1 MPKRFYVAWALA
13 VILALVL
20 PVAIPYFIWPPQSYD
35 QQGFDPTQAKLHGP
49 YAEIASLLPS
59 SVRVK
64 AVEPP
69 TRRCHSG
76 GAEMRLQSGTV
87 YDVVLR
93 GAYGIPFGSIEVS
106 CRTESGLKVFLGG
119 GLLLAGLAWLS
130 GMAVVSIPFVLML
143 ERRLAERRG
152 ARSFLSRALPS

>member
-49 YAEIASLLPS
+49 YAGIASVLPS

-69 TRRCHSG
+69 TRTCFSG
-76 GAEMRLQSGTV
+76 PAERRLRSGTV
-87 YDVVLR
+87 SNVVFH
-93 GAYGIPFGSIEVS
+93 GEYGIPFASVRVDCDGGPFGGFSARGIGFL
-106 CRTESGLKVFLGG
+106 SGF
-119 GLLLAGLAWLS
+119 AWLL
-130 GMAVVSIPFVLML
+130 GILIVSVPFIVLR
-143 ERRLAERRG
+143 ERKLAENRG
-152 ARSFLSRALPS
+152 LPPFLSRPIPG

>member
-69 TRRCHSG
+69 TRTCFSG
-76 GAEMRLQSGTV
+76 PAERRLRSGTV
-87 YDVVLR
+87 SNVVFH
-93 GAYGIPFGSIEVS
+93 GAYGIPFASFDVS
-106 CRTESGLKVFLGG
+106 CNTEGG
-119 GLLLAGLAWLS
+119 IAVNVGPITMLALLAWVAG
-130 GMAVVSIPFVLML
+130 AVVVSAPFWLL
-143 ERRLAERRG
+143 QERRRTGED
-152 ARSFLSRALPS
+152 RSHWFLDLPVPG